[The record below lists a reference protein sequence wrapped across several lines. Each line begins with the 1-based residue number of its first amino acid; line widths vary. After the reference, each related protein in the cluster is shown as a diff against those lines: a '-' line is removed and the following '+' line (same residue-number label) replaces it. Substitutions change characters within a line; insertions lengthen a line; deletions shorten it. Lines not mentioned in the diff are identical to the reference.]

1 MPTHKGYVANRKT
14 RPDLATDLHPDIFEA
29 GEPTRPKGSG
39 RPAQEGDKDAGSSH
53 RFAPWV
59 PVEWQDNLSKD
70 WFCLASG
77 KMGGIDTQGNIVPAG
92 LRVLVENAG
101 ATSDTFITYTTN
113 DVDAITMNIT
123 TGAAVAAA
131 TSYTIAQVN
140 TALIARGLVAP
151 GGTLSDFLQPTV
163 GAVLQTVYS
172 PFSLGDATAPWKLK
186 FTNYLLQK
194 GIQFTTHSQMKVPVV
209 PSAEADFES
218 DAAVTDTNL
227 VFASGNTFTR
237 TRARGVARYS
247 AASSTGTFI
256 AVALPHRNIAKNT
269 SRTPIGCDDDTVLL
283 RERKLDMGRYITI
296 EEAIAAVLDTLVQA
310 GDWFL
315 DYDAGVLFL
324 YSSDGATVTG
334 AEDVFT
340 YHHYGVA
347 PSVLSKYMCVEGE
360 VLPGDYVK
368 VTEASNFTKWV
379 SGTDDE
385 ALKVGRCYGLVR
397 EPNGLIQHVRTPSG
411 IQGSGTEGY
420 TRNITM
426 TGASDTL
433 AKIVMLCR

>member
-59 PVEWQDNLSKD
+59 PVEWQDTLSKD
-70 WFCLASG
+70 YFCLASG
-77 KMGGIDTQGNIVPAG
+77 KMVGIDTQGNIVPAG
-92 LRVLVENAG
+92 LRVLVEN
-101 ATSDTFITYTTN
+101 SDDIDDTFLDYSTA
-113 DVDAITMNIT
+113 DVDAITMDIT
-123 TGAAVAAA
+123 TGAAVEAAV
-131 TSYTIAQVN
+131 SYTILEVN
-140 TALIARGLVAP
+140 NALVARGLLTP
-151 GGTLSDFLQPTV
+151 GNGLLEFLQPTV

-209 PSAEADFES
+209 PSAEASFAS
-218 DAAVTDTNL
+218 DENVTDTDL
-227 VFASGNTFTR
+227 VFASGDTFTR
-237 TRARGVARYS
+237 ARARGVVRYS

-269 SRTPIGCDDDTVLL
+269 SRTPIGCSDDTVLL
-283 RERKLDMGRYITI
+283 RERKLDMGRFVTV
-296 EEAIAAVLDTLVQA
+296 EEAIAAVLATLVQA
-310 GDWFL
+310 GDWFM
-315 DYDAGVLFL
+315 DYEAGVLFL
-324 YSSDGATVTG
+324 YSADGSTVTG
-334 AEDVFT
+334 SEDTFT

-379 SGTDDE
+379 SGADDE
-385 ALKVGRCYGLVR
+385 VLKVGRCYGLVR